1 MDMAKQIKTTE
12 MEKLKSLLYL
22 LNSDEFKNNEK
33 FKKLLL
39 QMYISNQIETK
50 IQDSIINNLFLP
62 FSNSDLT
69 HYDLK
74 RMLRVFCV

>member
-74 RMLRVFCV
+74 RMFKNGI